1 MNDHTRAVPAQVA
14 RLGEY
19 FALSA
24 AAGGGWH
31 PVADLLEPATLHER
45 AAATRHAI
53 AGFSGADPADVPLRV
68 AASSLQMAIAS
79 RLISPA
85 LGSVVA
91 VGRVPLLTPAAVR
104 WRSAGHSVQFGAVD
118 LQWRRVDGP
127 ADAAALI
134 AETLLDGVLAP
145 LTDRMHRTLAL
156 SPQVM
161 WGNAMSA
168 ANGAVTVLGM
178 TDRSLV
184 AAGRRLITS
193 LARTAPLRD
202 TAVTDAGNFRRRSC
216 CLFYQ
221 APHGGLCGDCVLQ
234 GAPPSH

>member
-19 FALSA
+19 FALRA
-24 AAGGGWH
+24 ALGGGWQ
-31 PVADLLEPATLHER
+31 PVAALLEPATLQER
-45 AAATRHAI
+45 AATTQHAI

-91 VGRVPLLTPAAVR
+91 VQRAPLLTPASLR
-104 WRSAGHSVQFGAVD
+104 WRTADHSVQFGAAD
-118 LQWRRVDGP
+118 LQWRDVDGP
-127 ADAAALI
+127 ANAAALI
-134 AETLLDGVLAP
+134 AETLLGGVLAT
-145 LTDRMHRTLAL
+145 LTERMHSTLAL

-161 WGNAMSA
+161 WGNVMSA
-168 ANGAVTVLGM
+168 ANGAVTVLGL
-178 TDRSLV
+178 TDPSLV
-184 AAGRRLITS
+184 AAGRRLITALS
-193 LARTAPLRD
+193 RTAPLRD